1 VKKNLNRSHNKKSS
15 FPVQTGEDLKKYI
28 KMSKLKEKQFKTKG
42 ALWPFLRRLMK
53 YSLRYPKWVAGFT
66 GFVLLVALV
75 EAVYPLVWLSL
86 LDNLII
92 PAVDSY
98 KSTGVVQNV
107 DTTALRNYGLVFFGL
122 GITLSIGVFSF
133 INFAGR
139 IQEYVMYDIRQE
151 LFIKLQELSFS
162 FFDKSAVGWLLSR
175 ISSDTGKVT
184 ELISWSMIEVV
195 WGSGMIIFCVT
206 SMFIYNWKLAL
217 IVTGTIPVL
226 TIISFKLRMLILKY
240 SREARKYNSEMT
252 ARFNEHI
259 NGVEVNK
266 SLVQEERVSE
276 NFKEL
281 SEKMKVSSYKAA
293 YYQAIFMPLIIF
305 GGSVAAAFVIYYGGS
320 MAITIPAAITVGTL
334 AAFFGY
340 ATMIFEPIL
349 DISRFYSQAQNSI
362 SAGERIFSLIDTK
375 ATIVNKPGAGRYGR
389 INGNIEFDNVSFHY
403 DEGKQVLGNLNL
415 KINEGTSI
423 ALVGET
429 GGGKS
434 TIINLICRFYEP
446 TGGVIKIDGVDYK
459 DMTMESLRGQLG
471 VVLQTPHLF
480 SGTVM
485 DNIKYGRDDASDLE
499 IINALNVVGAEDF
512 VTRLNE
518 EVGEG
523 GEHLSMGE
531 KQLISFARAVLSDP
545 RIFIM
550 DEATSSVDTITEAK
564 IQRGIAGIMAGRT
577 SLVIAH
583 RLSTIKYCDR
593 ILVINRG
600 RIVED
605 GSHYELMR
613 KQGNYY
619 RLYTRQLREQR
630 EKEVINAA

>member
-1 VKKNLNRSHNKKSS
+1 
-15 FPVQTGEDLKKYI
+15 
-28 KMSKLKEKQFKTKG
+28 MSKLKDKQFKTKG
-42 ALWPFLRRLMK
+42 ALWPFLKRLLK
-53 YSLRYPKWVAGFT
+53 YSFRYPKWVTGFVV
-66 GFVLLVALV
+66 FVLLVALV
-75 EAVYPLVWLSL
+75 ESIYPLVWLSL
-86 LDNLII
+86 LDNVIV
-92 PAVDSY
+92 PAVESY
-98 KSTGVVQNV
+98 RQTGIVQNV
-107 DTTALRNYGLVFFGL
+107 DTSGLWKYGVIFLGL
-122 GITLSIGVFSF
+122 GLLLSISVFSF

-175 ISSDTGKVT
+175 ISSDAPKVT
-184 ELISWSMIEVV
+184 ELISWAMIEVV
-195 WGSGMIIFCVT
+195 WGTGMIVFCVT

-226 TIISFKLRMLILKY
+226 MVVSIKLRMLILKY
-240 SREARKYNSEMT
+240 SREARRYNSEMT

-266 SLVQEERVSE
+266 SLVQEQRVSDE
-276 NFKEL
+276 FMDL
-281 SEKMKVSSYKAA
+281 SEKLKFSSYKAA
-293 YYQAIFMPLIIF
+293 YYQAVFWPLVIF
-305 GGSVAAAFVIYYGGS
+305 GGSASAAFVIYYGGQ
-320 MAITIPAAITVGTL
+320 MAIEIPAAITVGTL

-375 ATIVNKPGAGRYGR
+375 ALITDKPGAGKYER
-389 INGNIEFDNVSFHY
+389 ITGDIDFENVSFWY
-403 DEGKQVLGNLNL
+403 DEGKTVLKDLNL
-415 KINEGTSI
+415 SIEAGTSV

-446 TGGVIKIDGVDYK
+446 TAGAVKIDGIDFR
-459 DMTMESLRGQLG
+459 DMTMESLRSQLG

-480 SGTVM
+480 SGTVRE
-485 DNIKYGRDDASDLE
+485 NIKYGRDEATKME
-499 IINALNVVGAEDF
+499 VINALRTVGADEF
-512 VTRLNE
+512 IQRLDE
-518 EVGEG
+518 QVGEG
-523 GEHLSMGE
+523 GENLSMGE
-531 KQLISFARAVLSDP
+531 KQLVSFARAVLANP

-550 DEATSSVDTITEAK
+550 DEATSSVDTITEAN
-564 IQRGIAGIMAGRT
+564 IQRGIFKIMEGRT
-577 SLVIAH
+577 SIIIAH
-583 RLSTIKYCDR
+583 RLSTIKHCDR

-605 GSHYELMR
+605 GSHHNLM
-613 KQGNYY
+613 KSKGVYY
-619 RLYTRQLREQR
+619 KLYTRQLREER
-630 EKEVINAA
+630 EKEIINVA

>member
-1 VKKNLNRSHNKKSS
+1 
-15 FPVQTGEDLKKYI
+15 
-28 KMSKLKEKQFKTKG
+28 MSKLKDKQFKTKG
-42 ALWPFLRRLMK
+42 SLWPFMRRLLK
-53 YSLRYPKWVAGFT
+53 YSFRYPKWVAGFT
-66 GFVLLVALV
+66 VFVLLVALV

-92 PAVDSY
+92 PAIDSY
-98 KSTGVVQNV
+98 KNTGVVQNV
-107 DTTALRNYGLVFFGL
+107 DTTALRNYGLIFLGLGLMLSVGVFF
-122 GITLSIGVFSF
+122 F

-151 LFIKLQELSFS
+151 LFIKLQDLSFS

-195 WGSGMIIFCVT
+195 WGSGMIVFCVT
-206 SMFIYNWKLAL
+206 AMFIYNWKLAI
-217 IVTGTIPVL
+217 IVTLTIPVL
-226 TIISFKLRMLILKY
+226 TIISFKLRMLILTY

-266 SLVQEERVSE
+266 SLVQEDRVSE
-276 NFKEL
+276 NFNEL
-281 SEKMKVSSYKAA
+281 SSKMKVSSYKAA

-305 GGSVAAAFVIYYGGS
+305 GGSIAAAFVIYYGGS
-320 MAITIPAAITVGTL
+320 MAITIPAAITIGTL

-375 ATIVNKPGAGRYGR
+375 AQIINKPGAGNYGR
-389 INGNIEFDNVSFHY
+389 IKGDIEFEDVSFHY
-403 DEGKQVLGNLNL
+403 DEGKQVLANMNL
-415 KINEGTSI
+415 KIDEGTSI
-423 ALVGET
+423 ALIGET

-446 TGGVIKIDGVDYK
+446 TGGVIKIDDVDYK
-459 DMTMESLRGQLG
+459 DMTMESLRSQLG

-480 SGTVM
+480 SGTVKE
-485 DNIKYGRDDASDLE
+485 NIKYGRDEATDLE

-512 VTRLNE
+512 IHKLDE

-564 IQRGIAGIMAGRT
+564 IQKGIEGIMEGRT
-577 SLVIAH
+577 SIVIAH
-583 RLSTIKYCDR
+583 RLSTIKHCDR
-593 ILVINRG
+593 ILVINKG
-600 RIVED
+600 KIIED

-613 KQGNYY
+613 KQGVYY

>member
-1 VKKNLNRSHNKKSS
+1 
-15 FPVQTGEDLKKYI
+15 
-28 KMSKLKEKQFKTKG
+28 
-42 ALWPFLRRLMK
+42 
-53 YSLRYPKWVAGFT
+53 
-66 GFVLLVALV
+66 
-75 EAVYPLVWLSL
+75 
-86 LDNLII
+86 
-92 PAVDSY
+92 
-98 KSTGVVQNV
+98 
-107 DTTALRNYGLVFFGL
+107 
-122 GITLSIGVFSF
+122 
-133 INFAGR
+133 
-139 IQEYVMYDIRQE
+139 
-151 LFIKLQELSFS
+151 
-162 FFDKSAVGWLLSR
+162 
-175 ISSDTGKVT
+175 
-184 ELISWSMIEVV
+184 
-195 WGSGMIIFCVT
+195 
-206 SMFIYNWKLAL
+206 
-217 IVTGTIPVL
+217 
-226 TIISFKLRMLILKY
+226 MLILKY

-276 NFKEL
+276 NFKDL

-305 GGSVAAAFVIYYGGS
+305 GGSIAAAFVIYYGGS

-375 ATIVNKPGAGRYGR
+375 AQIINKPGAGKYGR
-389 INGNIEFDNVSFHY
+389 IDGDIEFENVSFHY
-403 DEGKQVLGNLNL
+403 DEGKQVLSNLNL
-415 KINEGTSI
+415 KINEGSSI

-459 DMTMESLRGQLG
+459 EKTMESLRSQLG

-480 SGTVM
+480 SGTVKE
-485 DNIKYGRDDASDLE
+485 NIKYGREDATDME
-499 IINALNVVGAEDF
+499 IINALRVVGAEDF
-512 VTRLNE
+512 IPRLDE

-550 DEATSSVDTITEAK
+550 DEATSSVDTLTEAK
-564 IQRGIAGIMAGRT
+564 IQRGIEGIMEGRT

-583 RLSTIKYCDR
+583 RLSTIKHCDR
-593 ILVINRG
+593 ILVINKG

-613 KQGNYY
+613 KQGVYY

>member
-1 VKKNLNRSHNKKSS
+1 
-15 FPVQTGEDLKKYI
+15 
-28 KMSKLKEKQFKTKG
+28 MSKLKDKQFKTKG
-42 ALWPFLRRLMK
+42 ALWPFLKRLMK

-86 LDNLII
+86 LDNVIV
-92 PAVDSY
+92 PAVESY
-98 KSTGVVQNV
+98 RLTGTMPPV
-107 DTTALRNYGLVFFGL
+107 DQTALNQYGLIFLGL
-122 GITLSIGVFSF
+122 GLMLSIGVFSF
-133 INFAGR
+133 INFAGK

-151 LFIKLQELSFS
+151 LFKKLQELSFS

-175 ISSDTGKVT
+175 ISSDTAKVT

-195 WGSGMIIFCVT
+195 WGGGMIIFCVT

-217 IVTGTIPVL
+217 IITLTIPVL
-226 TIISFKLRMLILKY
+226 TLISFKLRMLILKY
-240 SREARKYNSEMT
+240 SREARKYNSEIT

-266 SLVQEERVSE
+266 SLVQEERVSDD
-276 NFKEL
+276 FKYL

-293 YYQAIFMPLIIF
+293 YFQAIFMPLVIF

-375 ATIVNKPGAGRYGR
+375 ALITDKPGAGEYGR
-389 INGNIEFDNVSFHY
+389 IYGDIKFDNISFHY
-403 DEGKQVLGNLNL
+403 EEGKPVIKDMNLH
-415 KINEGTSI
+415 IEAGTSV

-446 TGGVIKIDGVDYK
+446 TGGVLKIDGVDYK
-459 DMTMESLRGQLG
+459 DMTMHSLRSQLG

-480 SGTVM
+480 SGTVKE
-485 DNIKYGRDDASDLE
+485 NIRYGRDEAGDME
-499 IINALNVVGAEDF
+499 IINALQIVGAEDF
-512 VTRLNE
+512 IHRLNE
-518 EVGEG
+518 QVGEG
-523 GEHLSMGE
+523 GEYLSMGE
-531 KQLISFARAVLSDP
+531 KQLISFARAVLADP

-550 DEATSSVDTITEAK
+550 DEATSSVDTLTEAK
-564 IQRGIAGIMAGRT
+564 IQRGIAGIMEGRT
-577 SLVIAH
+577 SIVIAH

-600 RIVED
+600 RITED
-605 GSHYELMR
+605 GSHHELMK
-613 KQGNYY
+613 KQGIYY

-630 EKEVINAA
+630 EKEVMNVA

>member
-1 VKKNLNRSHNKKSS
+1 
-15 FPVQTGEDLKKYI
+15 
-28 KMSKLKEKQFKTKG
+28 MSKLNDKQFKTKG
-42 ALWPFLRRLMK
+42 SLWPFLRRLMK
-53 YSLRYPKWVAGFT
+53 YSLRYPRWVAGFT

-86 LDNLII
+86 LDNIII
-92 PAVDSY
+92 PAAESY
-98 KSTGVVQNV
+98 RVTGVVQGI
-107 DTTALRNYGLVFFGL
+107 DMSGLWKYGAVFAGL
-122 GITLSIGVFSF
+122 GLTLSIGVYCF

-151 LFIKLQELSFS
+151 LFKKLQELSFAY
-162 FFDKSAVGWLLSR
+162 FDKSAVGWLLSR
-175 ISSDTGKVT
+175 ISSDTAKVT

-195 WGSGMIIFCVT
+195 WGTGMIVFCVA
-206 SMFIYNWKLAL
+206 SMFIYNWKLAIIITL
-217 IVTGTIPVL
+217 TIPVL
-226 TIISFKLRMLILKY
+226 SIISFKLRMLILKY

-266 SLVQEERVSE
+266 SLVQEDRVSE
-276 NFKEL
+276 DFTHL

-293 YYQAIFMPLIIF
+293 YYQAIFMPLVIF
-305 GGSVAAAFVIYYGGS
+305 GGSIAAAFVLYYGGS
-320 MAITIPAAITVGTL
+320 MAITIPAAITIGTL

-362 SAGERIFSLIDTK
+362 SAGERIFSLIDTQ
-375 ATIVNKPGAGRYGR
+375 ALIVDKPGAGKYGR
-389 INGNIEFDNVSFHY
+389 INGDIKFENVSFHY
-403 DEGKQVLGNLNL
+403 EEGKQVLSNLDL
-415 KINEGTSI
+415 DIKAGTSI

-459 DMTMESLRGQLG
+459 ENTMQSLRSQLG

-480 SGTVM
+480 SGTM
-485 DNIKYGRDDASDLE
+485 RDNISYGLDEATDME
-499 IINALNVVGAEDF
+499 VINALQLVGGEEF
-512 VTRLNE
+512 IPRLDE
-518 EVGEG
+518 QVGEG
-523 GEHLSMGE
+523 GEHLSTGE
-531 KQLISFARAVLSDP
+531 KQLISFARAVLADP

-550 DEATSSVDTITEAK
+550 DEATSSVDTLTEAR
-564 IQRGIAGIMAGRT
+564 IQRGIAGMMEGRT
-577 SLVIAH
+577 SLIIAH
-583 RLSTIKYCDR
+583 RLSTIKHCDR

-605 GSHYELMR
+605 GSHHELMK
-613 KQGNYY
+613 KQGAYY
-619 RLYTRQLREQR
+619 KLYTGQLREQR